1 LNILFLTQGKSL
13 SVFYDVA
20 RSIGKKANL
29 GKVGFYIADS
39 AFFNQFKQENPNIAS
54 GRFELLKEWEII
66 ERSKSI
72 SPDLQRLLGYEKS
85 LGDPFLWNALVSDR
99 RIFLGKR
106 ATLEQD
112 YLSRFDHERMLAI
125 LQVGIEEMEALFDR
139 VKPDL
144 VVGFICVTIGEYLA
158 YLISKCRNIQFLN
171 LRPTRVKNYFF
182 AGENIFEPSNRL
194 ENKYRLFMQTG
205 IPSDLKEKVGSY
217 LAQVRKTHA
226 MYEGVLPPPGDT
238 TTDVTGEGDRKE
250 RNLFQTIR
258 KLTREYY
265 DFEYGQ
271 YRYDNHHRGVFYP
284 IWFQKVKRPIRNW
297 RNKFCL
303 NRFYLQRD
311 SLENLS
317 YAFYPLHKE
326 PEVTLLVYGR
336 PYLNQIE
343 VVRNFARSLP
353 MGMKL
358 VVKEHPGSVGYRPLS
373 YYKKLLA
380 IPNVILASPEMTSR
394 DLIEK
399 ARLITIIG
407 GSVGLEGL
415 IMQKPV
421 LHLGNVPFS
430 FLPDTMIR
438 KAQDLERLGWEIH
451 EILENYK
458 HNEDALRAY
467 IAAVMDS
474 SVPVDFY
481 SILLGR
487 RAVYRPDQNQEN
499 IDSQYKVQI
508 DRLSEY
514 LMGCLSDRLEN
525 RSNSL
530 WGENI

>member
-20 RSIGKKANL
+20 CSIGEKISL

-39 AFFNQFKQENPNIAS
+39 AFFNQFKQENPNITS

-85 LGDPFLWNALVSDR
+85 LGDPFLWNAIVSDR
-99 RIFLGKR
+99 RIFLGKK

-112 YLSRFDHERMLAI
+112 YASRFDYERMLAI
-125 LQVGIEEMEALFDR
+125 LQVGIEGMNVLFDR
-139 VKPDL
+139 VQPDL

-158 YLISKCRNIQFLN
+158 YLISKSRNIQFVN

-182 AGENIFEPSNRL
+182 AGESIFEPSNRL
-194 ENKYRLFMQTG
+194 EEKYRRLVKNG
-205 IPSDLKEKVGSY
+205 IPEDLKEKVESY

-238 TTDVTGEGDRKE
+238 TTEVTVGDERKG
-250 RNLFQTIR
+250 RDLFRAIR

-265 DFEYGQ
+265 EYKYGR

-284 IWFQKVKRPIRNW
+284 IWFHRMKKPTRNW
-297 RNKFCL
+297 RNSLSL

-311 SLENLS
+311 QIGNLN

-353 MGMKL
+353 VGMKL
-358 VVKEHPGSVGYRPLS
+358 LVKEHPGSVGYRSLS

-380 IPNVILASPEMTSR
+380 IPNVMLASPEMTSR
-394 DLIEK
+394 NLIEK
-399 ARLITIIG
+399 AKLITIIG

-508 DRLSEY
+508 DRLSKY

-530 WGENI
+530 WGGNI